1 MNMKIEEL
9 GPDAL
14 WHCYQRGY
22 SNLMRSGVYFRQIL
36 RPGLSHTYF
45 QRALPLLYE
54 YATANREELDLPP
67 GFRERLDAC
76 PLSPRDLLHLDYAIC
91 LGYVEIE
98 GLDPQALFAKPVMQW
113 PGPGSVTGVF
123 IAADALLTSGVEI
136 FDDDE
141 DTDFEADDAESHN
154 EPDGGQSTPPFDL

>member
-1 MNMKIEEL
+1 MKIEEL

-45 QRALPLLYE
+45 QRALPLLHE
-54 YATANREELDLPP
+54 YAAANREELDLPP
-67 GFRERLDAC
+67 GFRERLEAC

-98 GLDPQALFAKPVMQW
+98 GLDPRSLLSKPVMQW
-113 PGPGSVTGVF
+113 PGPGAVSGVF
-123 IAADALLTSGVEI
+123 IAADALLASGVEV
-136 FDDDE
+136 FEDDE
-141 DTDFEADDAESHN
+141 DTDFETDDAGSPSD
-154 EPDGGQSTPPFDL
+154 PDGGESTPPFDL

>member
-1 MNMKIEEL
+1 MKIEEL
-9 GPDAL
+9 GSDAL

-45 QRALPLLYE
+45 QRALPLLQE
-54 YATANREELDLPP
+54 YAAANREELDLPP

-98 GLDPQALFAKPVMQW
+98 GLDPRALLTKPVMQW
-113 PGPGSVTGVF
+113 PGPGAVSGVF
-123 IAADALLTSGVEI
+123 IAADALLASGVEI
-136 FDDDE
+136 FGEDE
-141 DTDFEADDAESHN
+141 DTGFEADDAEAQN
-154 EPDGGQSTPPFDL
+154 EPDDGDSTPPVDL